1 MTKFKRISSARKYSG
16 PLLSRDE
23 LLSCAISDDR
33 LARKRRT
40 QIVDRLCAAA
50 RDIRPHMVEDV
61 AQYAREGRVEAAV
74 RIAQRLFLA
83 GRDACNCGFE
93 LNHRL
98 PKRGAG
104 PRARS

>member
-1 MTKFKRISSARKYSG
+1 MGKSKRISTARKHYG
-16 PLLSRDE
+16 PLLSGEE
-23 LLSCAISDDR
+23 LRRFAYDDGG
-33 LARKRRT
+33 LDRKRRT

-50 RDIRPHMVEDV
+50 RDIQPHMVEDV

-93 LNHRL
+93 LNRRL

-104 PRARS
+104 PRAR